1 MSIADFLGVV
11 ALPQGALAF
20 DLSPG
25 RPTRRDTGRTAS
37 YCKQIDLIDRRGATR
52 AVLGDSPKDTFLT
65 IMARPSAT
73 FEVEVTGKVKRLRL
87 RAQDLTLTLE
97 IADKK
102 RILVDRPLRR
112 KYAVLAVDDGERLS
126 YLGLV
131 QVVLS
136 I

>member
-25 RPTRRDTGRTAS
+25 RPTRRDTGRAAS
-37 YCKQIDLIDRRGATR
+37 CCKQIDLVDRRGAIR
-52 AVLGDSPKDTFLT
+52 AVLGDSPEDTFLT
-65 IMARPSAT
+65 ILARPSAT
-73 FEVEVTGKVKRLRL
+73 FEVEVSGKLKRLRL
-87 RAQDLTLTLE
+87 RAPDLNITLE

-102 RILVDRPLRR
+102 RILVNRALRR
-112 KYAVLAVDDGERLS
+112 KYAVLAVDDGERLF
-126 YLGLV
+126 YFGLA